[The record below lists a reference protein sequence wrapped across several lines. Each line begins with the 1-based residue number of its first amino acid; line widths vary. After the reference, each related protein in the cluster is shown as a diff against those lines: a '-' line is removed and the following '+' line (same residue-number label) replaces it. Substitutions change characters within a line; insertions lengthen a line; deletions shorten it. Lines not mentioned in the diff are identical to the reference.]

1 MLYIHT
7 SNRLEQLKNQYA
19 AVTKTPLNDVL
30 AVETVVVQNA
40 GMARWLSMEMSQL
53 SGISA
58 NTEFLF
64 PAEFM
69 WGLLRLVSPDIPEH
83 SQCAPDTLR
92 FHIYNELTQNAKL
105 YPELHHYITDA
116 NTSSALQDDDD
127 TNKPSD
133 NFIDE
138 QIIINHQSIWE
149 LSCQVATLLDQY
161 LFYRSEWIIDWEND
175 STINTTQA
183 NNVTEQWQ
191 ARLWNKCVKDKGL
204 IHWLALQHQFTQNIE
219 NVDTSLFAERISFFS
234 MSALSPGY
242 IDLLGGIAEKTDI
255 HIFIINPC
263 EDIYWG
269 DIRSPKSHAKLST
282 EQQSY
287 TDIGNPLLASLGK
300 QGQDFIDKLLAMP
313 HEDTST
319 LWNEEEQTEELTLL
333 QQIQYDI
340 YSLTAPVPKTNH
352 QKEDKSLLFNACHT
366 AMREVEVLHDQLLD
380 QLNSDDDL
388 LPSDIVVMMP
398 DIEKYAPYIE
408 SVFGSSIMP
417 SSDTDLS
424 IGSKPKK
431 ATKLPFSIADRDPQN
446 IFKITQAL
454 SKLLT
459 LPDSRFEV
467 EAVFELLEYD
477 ELRTHFGLDQE
488 QLNYCRELAL
498 ATNIRWGISD
508 KTRKQKNLP
517 NTEEHTWKYALD
529 SMLLGYSLPSSSFE
543 TSASTSN
550 SYPADE
556 QTETE
561 EKTSNPS
568 PLFTSNRNLPLLP
581 YNEIE
586 GHNALVLAKFKTFTD
601 TIFSINE
608 WESES
613 LTLEQW
619 IKKTSRLIQKLTP
632 ESPDQQRIFK
642 TLADLQL
649 KAKLAEFDQ
658 TLPYAVYQT
667 MLKGCLSDISA
678 NEKYL
683 GYGITF
689 CALVP
694 MRSVPFKIVA
704 LMGMNDG
711 EFPRQDTRPS
721 FDLMANKSRKGD
733 RSRRDEDRYLFLES
747 ILAARSTLIISYIGQ
762 SVKDNTDMAPS
773 IVVSELLDTLTIMS
787 QKNAED
793 WIIKHP
799 LQAFSARYFIHGVDS
814 DNYDNAN
821 SNDNDNDNDNKQRL
835 FSYASQYLRL
845 NQNQQMDDVS
855 KDEGF
860 ISNALTPLADDS
872 KTLSLNDLITF
883 FKNPSKVFLQ
893 QRFNIQTYDRETE
906 LQNREPFAIESFKDR
921 DIRQLLFDASPS
933 LAQNADELN
942 KDEFGDDT
950 NTQYTEQ
957 LIARAK
963 GLLPYGQIGDEI
975 FKKEAHTI
983 NEFKTSIPEA
993 EPLAN
998 KQITLNLGEF
1008 TLIAQIDQLT
1018 TIGRYVKQLGE
1029 PYTGDYISLWLTH
1042 LCLNA
1047 SHTDINKHTIFYSPE
1062 KRFEFPPIDN
1072 AAQQLTTLLEY
1083 YWLGLHQALPFFPKS
1098 SFAFLKNPS
1107 KENTNAMSDKWN
1119 GDDRYPG
1126 EKSSFEHR
1134 LLHKNI
1140 ILNKDEQPDDIL
1152 QISRDVFGTMF
1163 SVLSERE

>member
-116 NTSSALQDDDD
+116 NDSSALQDDDD
-127 TNKPSD
+127 TNKSSE
-133 NFIDE
+133 NIIDE

-319 LWNEEEQTEELTLL
+319 LWNEEEQTEELKLL

-340 YSLTAPVPKTNH
+340 YSLTAPVPKTDH

-408 SVFGSSIMP
+408 SVFGSTIMP

-508 KTRKQKNLP
+508 KTRKQKKLP

-561 EKTSNPS
+561 AKTSNPS

-586 GHNALVLAKFKTFTD
+586 A
-601 TIFSINE
+601 
-608 WESES
+608 
-613 LTLEQW
+613 LEQW

-733 RSRRDEDRYLFLES
+733 RSRRDDFYNSDLIFKPTIEKQSFKTES
-747 ILAARSTLIISYIGQ
+747 PLLLRALKTETL
-762 SVKDNTDMAPS
+762 
-773 IVVSELLDTLTIMS
+773 
-787 QKNAED
+787 
-793 WIIKHP
+793 
-799 LQAFSARYFIHGVDS
+799 
-814 DNYDNAN
+814 DNYCLMQVLHLL
-821 SNDNDNDNDNKQRL
+821 KM
-835 FSYASQYLRL
+835 
-845 NQNQQMDDVS
+845 QMS
-855 KDEGF
+855 SIKM
-860 ISNALTPLADDS
+860 
-872 KTLSLNDLITF
+872 
-883 FKNPSKVFLQ
+883 
-893 QRFNIQTYDRETE
+893 
-906 LQNREPFAIESFKDR
+906 
-921 DIRQLLFDASPS
+921 S
-933 LAQNADELN
+933 LAMTQLH
-942 KDEFGDDT
+942 
-950 NTQYTEQ
+950 NTQNNSSLEQ
-957 LIARAK
+957 KAYY
-963 GLLPYGQIGDEI
+963 PM
-975 FKKEAHTI
+975 
-983 NEFKTSIPEA
+983 
-993 EPLAN
+993 
-998 KQITLNLGEF
+998 
-1008 TLIAQIDQLT
+1008 
-1018 TIGRYVKQLGE
+1018 VK
-1029 PYTGDYISLWLTH
+1029 
-1042 LCLNA
+1042 
-1047 SHTDINKHTIFYSPE
+1047 
-1062 KRFEFPPIDN
+1062 
-1072 AAQQLTTLLEY
+1072 
-1083 YWLGLHQALPFFPKS
+1083 
-1098 SFAFLKNPS
+1098 
-1107 KENTNAMSDKWN
+1107 
-1119 GDDRYPG
+1119 
-1126 EKSSFEHR
+1126 
-1134 LLHKNI
+1134 
-1140 ILNKDEQPDDIL
+1140 
-1152 QISRDVFGTMF
+1152 
-1163 SVLSERE
+1163 